1 MRETIKR
8 KAKFSFAISFFSL
21 IGDLLLKLLYYS
33 NQWFVKGEN
42 NYRNILELKKSVLI
56 CCWHGQLLSVAKN
69 LSGNNYYAIAG
80 THRDAEIISRI
91 CEKWKFEMI
100 RGSSK
105 EKGSIAFKKILSAL
119 KKPSTL
125 VFITPD
131 GPTGPA
137 RHPKEGIIRAAQL
150 SGSAIIPVTS
160 YSNNRWT
167 FKNWD
172 EFFLEKPFGE
182 IHIMYGSPFYL
193 NKSMDK
199 NECERIIIKKM
210 KNLEKDNV
218 ENAKIK

>member
-1 MRETIKR
+1 M
-8 KAKFSFAISFFSL
+8 
-21 IGDLLLKLLYYS
+21 
-33 NQWFVKGEN
+33 
-42 NYRNILELKKSVLI
+42 
-56 CCWHGQLLSVAKN
+56 
-69 LSGNNYYAIAG
+69 
-80 THRDAEIISRI
+80 
-91 CEKWKFEMI
+91 
-100 RGSSK
+100 
-105 EKGSIAFKKILSAL
+105 
-119 KKPSTL
+119 

-210 KNLEKDNV
+210 ENLEKDNV